1 MNLKT
6 ILPAFAFVALAACS
20 GGGEAEKSAD
30 ANPTACE
37 CVDYIKNQDE
47 KMAAKC
53 TEMRKDEAFN
63 AEFAKCQAAAITGGD
78 PDKVNL
84 VTNEEIKLA
93 MPADAD
99 YTVNAEASKVTW
111 TGSKITGDKHTGN
124 VGVKSGLLS
133 FANGT
138 LSMAKVVIDMNSLEN
153 TDLEADED
161 KQKLIGHLMSDDF
174 FGVADHPEASFVFDS
189 ANMDGAKGEVM
200 GQVTI
205 KGITKPATAQ
215 VVVSASG
222 DNKAIVSGT
231 MIFDRAAHDVR
242 YGSGT
247 FFDNLG
253 DKVIN
258 DDVIIRFKL
267 EGVAPGA

>member
-30 ANPTACE
+30 VNPTACE

-53 TEMRKDEAFN
+53 TEMRKDATFN
-63 AEFAKCQAAAITGGD
+63 EEFAKCQAAAITGGD
-78 PDKVNL
+78 PDKVNI
-84 VTNEEIKLA
+84 VSSEEIKLA

-99 YTVNAEASKVTW
+99 YIVSNDASKITW
-111 TGSKITGDKHTGN
+111 TGSKITGEKHTGN
-124 VGVKSGLLS
+124 IGVKSGMMS
-133 FANGT
+133 FSNGA
-138 LSMAKVVIDMNSLEN
+138 LSMAKVVIDMNAMEC

-174 FGVADHPEASFVFDS
+174 FGVANHPEASFVFNN
-189 ANMDGAKGEVM
+189 AEMDGAQGEVT
-200 GQVTI
+200 GELTI
-205 KGITKPATAQ
+205 KGITKPVKAQ

-231 MIFDRAAHDVR
+231 MIFNRAEHDVR

-258 DDVIIRFKL
+258 DDVIVRFKL
-267 EGVAPGA
+267 EGVAAGA